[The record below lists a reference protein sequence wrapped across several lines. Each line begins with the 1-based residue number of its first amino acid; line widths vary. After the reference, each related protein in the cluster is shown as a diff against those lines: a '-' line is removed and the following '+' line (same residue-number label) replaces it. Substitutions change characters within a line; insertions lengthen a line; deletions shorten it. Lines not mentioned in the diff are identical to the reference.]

1 LFVSNSWKIKKREKM
16 FLKLLLNSYRN
27 KLLKTYKKNRKL
39 KIKFVKWIKKKRS
52 DETKKAL
59 RDTNII
65 EKLSVD
71 QAMSAT
77 LTLLRSK

>member
-1 LFVSNSWKIKKREKM
+1 LFVSNYLKIKKREKM

-27 KLLKTYKKNRKL
+27 KLLKTKKK
-39 KIKFVKWIKKKRS
+39 KQIKFVKWIKKKRS

>member
-1 LFVSNSWKIKKREKM
+1 M

-27 KLLKTYKKNRKL
+27 KLLKTKKKNRKL

>member
-1 LFVSNSWKIKKREKM
+1 LFVSNSLKIKKREKM

-27 KLLKTYKKNRKL
+27 KLLKTKKK
-39 KIKFVKWIKKKRS
+39 KQIKFVKWIKKKRS